1 MQRILL
7 IGFGFMGRK
16 HLEVYRVLPDSVVV
30 GIVDIRGEL
39 PDGPDGIP
47 VFGDFSSALEKLDFM
62 AVDICLPTDLHREIA
77 IQAFAA
83 GKHVF
88 CEKPIALTRDDA
100 LAMTEA
106 ARASGLQF
114 MVGHCIRF
122 WPEYQELKRLVAT
135 CEHGRLLSLSLER
148 RTGRPDYSAGDWV
161 NQPERCLGAALD
173 LHIHDTDFL
182 LHLLGKPDAVSSQGI
197 QDQTGWSSIATRY
210 TYGSR
215 LVTASGAWNYPSKW
229 GFQMRFSAVFEHAA
243 LDYDSRSELTL
254 TTKNEAPKKVPV
266 PATDGYFNELA
277 YFVACLEQG
286 GTVTIST
293 GDQATLS
300 LGVVLTEIESAKCG
314 KPLSFN

>member
-16 HLEVYRVLPDSVVV
+16 HLDVFRVLPDSLVV
-30 GIVDIRGEL
+30 GIVDLQGEL
-39 PDGPDGIP
+39 PDGPEDIP
-47 VFGDFSSALEKLDFM
+47 VFRDFPGALRHLEFT

-77 IQAFAA
+77 LQAFAA

-88 CEKPIALTRDDA
+88 CEKPIALTRDA
-100 LAMTEA
+100 AAAMNRA
-106 ARASGLQF
+106 ARESGRQF

-122 WPEYQELKRLVAT
+122 WPEYQELKRLVDT
-135 CEHGRLLSLSLER
+135 CEHGRLVSLSLDR
-148 RTGRPDYSAGDWV
+148 RTGRPNYSTGDWV

-182 LHLLGKPDAVSSQGI
+182 LHLLGQPEAVNSQGI

-229 GFQMRFSAVFEHAA
+229 GFQMRFSAVFERAA

-254 TTKNEAPKKVPV
+254 TTENESPKKVQV

-277 YFVACLEQG
+277 HFVTCLEQG
-286 GTVTIST
+286 GAVTIST
-293 GDQATLS
+293 GEQATLS
-300 LGVVLTEIESAKCG
+300 LGVVLTEIESAKSG
-314 KPLSFN
+314 KLLSIN